1 MEQQFE
7 TLDTYTNLAKKII
20 SKFAPTFYSGLRQ
33 ELLMNEEAI
42 SEIAEAIMVAD
53 WKWDKT
59 RVGFNGKSKTKYSYR
74 NQCGLWAIK
83 TYLSNRYKK
92 KNLCYSLDH
101 YVSDDKSN
109 KGYINNLPE
118 NNTSDPSVIVAEQ
131 EEKEIISGH
140 IENILKSNILSEK
153 QKDQIYEY
161 YFNDKTLL
169 EIGNKYGVT
178 REAVR
183 QNIQKGLS
191 KIREYV

>member
-7 TLDTYTNLAKKII
+7 TLDTYINLAKKII
-20 SKFAPTFYSGLRQ
+20 SKFAPSFYNNLRQ
-33 ELLMNEEAI
+33 ELLSNEEAI
-42 SEIAEAIMVAD
+42 SEIAEAIMTAD

-59 RVGFNGKSKTKYSYR
+59 RTGYNGKSKTKYSYR

-92 KNLCYSLDH
+92 KNTNYSLDQ
-101 YVSDDKSN
+101 YTSDNKENRNYISNIETKGVSD
-109 KGYINNLPE
+109 PFE
-118 NNTSDPSVIVAEQ
+118 IVSAQ
-131 EEKEIISGH
+131 EEKDIVAKY
-140 IENILKSNILSEK
+140 IECILNSDILSDK

-161 YFNDKTLL
+161 YFNNKTLL

-178 REAVR
+178 REAIR

-191 KIREYV
+191 RIRQYA